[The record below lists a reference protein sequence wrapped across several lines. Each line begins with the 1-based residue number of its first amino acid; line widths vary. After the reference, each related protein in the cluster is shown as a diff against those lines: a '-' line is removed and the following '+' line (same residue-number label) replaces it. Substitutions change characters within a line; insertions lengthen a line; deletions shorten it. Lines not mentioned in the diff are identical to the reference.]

1 MFISEYYQS
10 MPYLAQFIHIRN
22 FIMIHTCNFNW
33 KKIFKI
39 QTKWG
44 SRPQINSTYSEI
56 FLEFASS
63 KICVSV
69 EKASFVIGSLNLL
82 SDEPRRLLRNF
93 LSDSWHFNIKKWAL
107 FIWWEQNGQ
116 IFCGKLSLDE
126 IYKKKCQITSKIHL
140 RVFNKSSH
148 KKPYRNGSYWFKYV

>member
-1 MFISEYYQS
+1 MFISEYYQG

-140 RVFNKSSH
+140 RVFNKISH